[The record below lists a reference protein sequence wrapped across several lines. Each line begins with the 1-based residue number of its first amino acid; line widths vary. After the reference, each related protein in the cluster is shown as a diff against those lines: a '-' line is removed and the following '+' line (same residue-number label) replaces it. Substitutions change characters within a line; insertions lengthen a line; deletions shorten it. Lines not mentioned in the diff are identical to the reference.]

1 MDQQALA
8 AFRQGAARKL
18 EELCEYNRGV
28 YARIAEIVAK
38 QRDVVPE
45 DVRTELGQLDNKT
58 KEPLPYSDIKDAIAS
73 IFSKDMKD
81 LFDGFQT
88 KPLKVGLFTQTHKA
102 VLLENYR

>member
-1 MDQQALA
+1 M
-8 AFRQGAARKL
+8 
-18 EELCEYNRGV
+18 CEYNRGV

-45 DVRTELGQLDNKT
+45 DVRTELGQLASKI
-58 KEPLPYSDIKDAIAS
+58 KEPLPYPNIKDAIAS